1 MIALAI
7 ILTGIGSYTL
17 RAFFIFA
24 LSRYTFPPL
33 LIEALEY
40 VAPTVM
46 ASLVISMRRAR
57 APSLRSQIPAYIRQ
71 MSAPAKWPKNARKTV
86 LRAMNIPKNVTTV
99 GRLMTPKN
107 MMTGSPLR
115 LQRDTLRRVLLK
127 L

>member
-46 ASLVISMRRAR
+46 ASLVISMLTTPEGALAAGAPEGAGLVCAAFVAR
-57 APSLRSQIPAYIRQ
+57 LTGNHVLSLTAGMGSY
-71 MSAPAKWPKNARKTV
+71 WL
-86 LRAMNIPKNVTTV
+86 LRW
-99 GRLMTPKN
+99 
-107 MMTGSPLR
+107 
-115 LQRDTLRRVLLK
+115 LL
-127 L
+127 

>member
-33 LIEALEY
+33 LLQALEY

-46 ASLVISMRRAR
+46 AALVISMLTTPEGALAAGAPEGAGLICAALIAR
-57 APSLRSQIPAYIRQ
+57 ITGNHILSLTAGMASF
-71 MSAPAKWPKNARKTV
+71 W
-86 LRAMNIPKNVTTV
+86 
-99 GRLMTPKN
+99 
-107 MMTGSPLR
+107 
-115 LQRDTLRRVLLK
+115 LLGW
-127 L
+127 LL